1 MKKTNTAGIIAVALV
16 SIFVIGGIYMISRS
30 GGSATPA
37 QGGASGDPMHGGAAG
52 AGANPGSAKNL
63 IGSPVPQFSL
73 KDKNGTVYSSDSLKR
88 KNVVLFFNE
97 GLMCYPACWN
107 QMVQLS
113 KDSRFNNSD
122 TVAFSVVIDQ
132 PADWQGAIRKMPDLA
147 NVTVLYD
154 TDKSVSNQF
163 GMLTVNSSMH
173 YGSFPG
179 HTFVVIDKDGIV
191 RSVFDDP
198 SMGIDNDRV
207 FAMVQSGA
215 AQPSN

>member
-1 MKKTNTAGIIAVALV
+1 MKKTNTAGLIAVALI
-16 SIFVIGGIYMISRS
+16 SIFVIGGIYMISNS
-30 GGSATPA
+30 GSGPA
-37 QGGASGDPMHGGAAG
+37 AARGGGDPMHGGGAAG
-52 AGANPGSAKNL
+52 SASPGNAQNL

-73 KDKNGTVYSSDSLKR
+73 KDKNGTVYSSDSLKG

-122 TVAFSVVIDQ
+122 TVALSIVIDQ
-132 PADWQGAIRKMPDLA
+132 PSDWQGATQKMPDLA

-179 HTFVVIDKDGIV
+179 HTFVVIDKQGVV

-198 SMGIDNDRV
+198 NMGIDNDRV
-207 FAMVQSGA
+207 YAMVQQA
-215 AQPSN
+215 APSSN